1 MTTAVL
7 SVCEVEVF
15 PELAHVDLA
24 AVGYRQYGRAFFRA
38 VPLGVTFDEAKDS
51 CSRFGG
57 GRLAQPLT
65 EEFNDRLKGIIGEV
79 SAGCSFWIGMKLY
92 EVDGMDVRE
101 EWVEYKGNGYAAA
114 KISVQK
120 IRAETCRVC
129 RTFPVRVSALIKEGA
144 VGQFGQEDC
153 PVHHVR
159 LHVCL
164 LGVQQMWQSMDG
176 NASTTYLPT
185 EQFFFPE
192 NFTYGNVTNTK
203 YFPYPGEFRHL
214 SDGEKAGKIIAYLAI
229 FIMAIV
235 GNSLVIYTVAI
246 NKKMRTTTN
255 FYLTN
260 LAVADILI
268 AVCCMWVALIKDL
281 TDPVWIFGD
290 FMCRFNTF
298 MQG

>member
-1 MTTAVL
+1 
-7 SVCEVEVF
+7 
-15 PELAHVDLA
+15 
-24 AVGYRQYGRAFFRA
+24 
-38 VPLGVTFDEAKDS
+38 
-51 CSRFGG
+51 
-57 GRLAQPLT
+57 
-65 EEFNDRLKGIIGEV
+65 
-79 SAGCSFWIGMKLY
+79 
-92 EVDGMDVRE
+92 
-101 EWVEYKGNGYAAA
+101 
-114 KISVQK
+114 
-120 IRAETCRVC
+120 
-129 RTFPVRVSALIKEGA
+129 
-144 VGQFGQEDC
+144 
-153 PVHHVR
+153 
-159 LHVCL
+159 
-164 LGVQQMWQSMDG
+164 MDG
-176 NASTTYLPT
+176 NASTTYLPA

-214 SDGEKAGKIIAYLAI
+214 SDGEKAGKIIAYLVI

-235 GNSLVIYTVAI
+235 GNSLVIYTVSI

-298 MQG
+298 MQGISITSSVVMLTVIAIDRFYAIIFPLKARITETNTAAVISTVWLISCAVNVPLLVVSEQKQWQWDDGVLEIWCAEKWDQHQKAIYTSVLFVVLYAVPLVVMMVAYFLLARKLWRTTSPGIAALSIQQLQLKAKKKI